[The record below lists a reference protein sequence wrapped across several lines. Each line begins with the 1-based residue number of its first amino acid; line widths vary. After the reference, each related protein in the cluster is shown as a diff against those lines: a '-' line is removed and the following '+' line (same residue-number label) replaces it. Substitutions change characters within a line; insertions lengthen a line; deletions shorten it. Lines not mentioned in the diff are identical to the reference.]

1 MRSRCLGRRSL
12 VRHRRGRRRWTAAWN
27 GAGGTPGRHSL
38 AQVARELDLRPE
50 MLRRWKRQVE
60 HDGEQAFPS
69 HGRLKADDEQLRQLL
84 RENQRLR
91 EKRDILKKAVAI
103 FSERRR

>member
-1 MRSRCLGRRSL
+1 
-12 VRHRRGRRRWTAAWN
+12 
-27 GAGGTPGRHSL
+27 
-38 AQVARELDLRPE
+38 

-60 HDGEQAFPS
+60 QDGDQAFPG

-91 EKRDILKKAVAI
+91 EEREILVKAVAI
-103 FSERRR
+103 FSDRRR

>member
-1 MRSRCLGRRSL
+1 MVAAGRY
-12 VRHRRGRRRWTAAWN
+12 
-27 GAGGTPGRHSL
+27 SL

-60 HDGEQAFPS
+60 QDGDQAFPG
-69 HGRLKADDEQLRQLL
+69 HGHLKADDEQLRQLL
-84 RENQRLR
+84 RENLRLR
-91 EKRDILKKAVAI
+91 EERDILKKAVAI